1 MRILVTG
8 GTGLVGCHATA
19 ALLEAGHTVRL
30 LVRNREKVGT
40 VLAPF
45 GLDVADVEIVEGDLS
60 AGMEGADGGSGVPQA
75 SQVSEGRTLVR
86 KSLEDCEGLLH
97 CAGLF
102 SPARQDEAL
111 LQQTNVEGTRNVL
124 GAGAEASLS
133 KIVHVSSMLALF
145 PPRGKEMKA
154 SDQVAQPRSM
164 YAQTK
169 ATAERIAR
177 ALQETAPITIVYPAA
192 VHGPQDPTF
201 GIGPKLV
208 ADALRARK
216 ALVTQGGLAYTD
228 VRDLVQVIVAIF
240 GGAEHSARLMSPSF
254 FVTHERYRMLLE
266 LVTGQEIAAQAMPGW
281 LLRGLGR
288 MGDLAQRLGRSAE
301 LTYEA
306 AEVLTRSVPLDD
318 REGCALLARP
328 KRSDE
333 ESFRDLIHWMVE
345 AGHLA
350 AEDAG
355 AERCKAQDQG
365 DRSTTPE

>member
-1 MRILVTG
+1 MLVTVRARLRAEMRILITG
-8 GTGLVGCHATA
+8 GTGLIGCHATA
-19 ALLEAGHTVRL
+19 ALLEAGHSVRL
-30 LVRNREKVGT
+30 LVRNREKVGA
-40 VLAPF
+40 VLSPF
-45 GLDVADVEIVEGDLS
+45 GLGLSDVEIVEGDLS
-60 AGMEGADGGSGVPQA
+60 AGAGGAGGESGEPM
-75 SQVSEGRTLVR
+75 GRTLVR
-86 KSLEDCEGLLH
+86 QSLEGCEGLLH

-124 GAGAEASLS
+124 GAGADASLS
-133 KIVHVSSMLALF
+133 RIVHVSSMLALF
-145 PPRGKEMKA
+145 PPRGSEMKA
-154 SDQVAQPRSM
+154 SDDVARPRSM

-169 ATAERIAR
+169 ASAERIAR

-201 GIGPKLV
+201 GIGPQLV
-208 ADALRARK
+208 AEALRARK

-228 VRDLVQVIVAIF
+228 VRDLVQVFVALF
-240 GGAEHSARLMSPSF
+240 GGAEHSPRLMGPSF

-266 LVTGQEIAAQAMPGW
+266 LVTGQEIAEQRMPGW

-288 MGDLAQRLGRSAE
+288 MGDLAQRVGRSAE

-318 REGCALLARP
+318 HEACALLARP

-333 ESFRDLIHWMVE
+333 ESFRNLVRWMVE

-355 AERCKAQDQG
+355 A
-365 DRSTTPE
+365 